1 MEKKNIDWGSLG
13 FGYIQT
19 DYRFVSNY
27 KDGKWDE
34 GELSTDAN
42 IVLNECSCVL
52 QYAQTVFEGLKA
64 YTTEDGRTVVFRP
77 DLNGERLEQS
87 AARLKM
93 PVYPKEKFV
102 EAVKKVVKA
111 NEAFVPPYGSGA
123 SLYLRPYMFGS
134 DPVIGVKPATEYQ
147 FRILTTPV
155 GPYFKGGVKPLTVR
169 ICDYDRAAPHGTGNI
184 KAGLNYAMSLY
195 AIVDAHLS
203 GLYEK
208 ARPRIFCLL

>member
-1 MEKKNIDWGSLG
+1 MEKKNIDWGNLG
-13 FGYIQT
+13 FGYMKT

-27 KDGKWDE
+27 KDGKWDD
-34 GELSTDAN
+34 GELSTDEN

-93 PVYPKEKFV
+93 PIYPKEKFI

-134 DPVIGVKPATEYQ
+134 DAVIGVKPATE
-147 FRILTTPV
+147 
-155 GPYFKGGVKPLTVR
+155 
-169 ICDYDRAAPHGTGNI
+169 
-184 KAGLNYAMSLY
+184 
-195 AIVDAHLS
+195 
-203 GLYEK
+203 
-208 ARPRIFCLL
+208 